1 MSQALPSEVKALR
14 RAVARELGTITPSVT
29 EYGLNLFPCQ
39 ATLEDG
45 SVHSRV
51 YVVEAAAYIREW
63 GVWPW
68 DDCEKTWLPAEQIVS
83 VVSSPLRLPA
93 KFANA
98 VYAEGESGMGYFA
111 FSVDFAV
118 GPRRYYVTGNAV
130 DFPSWWV
137 GVDPADIVGVNPH
150 DRDPDHH
157 HRSPTASESSAE
169 YAWSPFRRD

>member
-1 MSQALPSEVKALR
+1 MSIEIPSEVKALR
-14 RAVARELGTITPSVT
+14 PKVTKELETIRPSVT

-51 YVVEAAAYIREW
+51 YLVEASTYIREW

-68 DDCEKTWLPAEQIVS
+68 DDRGKTWLPAEQIVS

-93 KFANA
+93 EFANSI
-98 VYAEGESGMGYFA
+98 YSEGESGMGYFA

-118 GPRRYYVTGNAV
+118 GPRRYYATGNAV
-130 DFPSWWV
+130 DFPTWWV
-137 GVDPADIVGVNPH
+137 GVDPANIVGVNPH
-150 DRDPDHH
+150 DRDPDHQ
-157 HRSPTASESSAE
+157 RCPPTASAE